1 MGILTSLSGPWAEA
15 IIPLV
20 VDGQCGRGASYE
32 DSNISASYLLT
43 ILSGLWL
50 YIIDV
55 YDDR

>member
-32 DSNISASYLLT
+32 DSNISASYLLPNH
-43 ILSGLWL
+43 
-50 YIIDV
+50 IIRV
-55 YDDR
+55 MVIDDR